1 VEFQLDQ
8 PLWLLLLPAAA
19 AGLFMYWTSRTSI
32 PLLEKRVILTMRTFI
47 ILLLVF
53 ALAGIQILFPVKGA
67 STVFVADLS
76 DSLHTQEE
84 TIRQSINQAVKE
96 MDPDDQYGVVTTG
109 QRAVVERPLKGKT
122 GADVQFRS
130 DLETFSTDLS
140 SGLRLGGSLIP
151 SYNKGR
157 IVLMS
162 DGNENTGDA
171 VKQAAYLKQQ
181 GLTVDVFPVEP
192 VIGEDV
198 SISAFD
204 IPDNQFIGETAK
216 LEVEI
221 NSNINTESRVRIFEN
236 EKPVVDSEVA
246 VEPGKNRFTFQHKA
260 ASEGFRQYRAEVI
273 TDSDTVGEN
282 NEAFAFTNVQ
292 GDPKVLVVENTKG
305 EGRNLTDSLSAAG
318 LSMEITQPELLPTNL
333 SSYLQ
338 YQSIVFVNVPATKV
352 SQQQMDLIH
361 SAVKDFGAGF
371 VMAGGDNSFGLGGY
385 FKTPIE
391 KLLPVDM
398 ELKGK
403 KELPSLGMVIVLDR
417 SGSMAGYKIELAK
430 EAAIRSAELLREKDT
445 LGFIAFD
452 DRPWQLVKT
461 QPIKNKEKVIE
472 QITGLTAGGGTNIF
486 PSLELAYEQLTPLE
500 LQRKHIILL
509 TDGQSATS
517 PDYLTTIEE
526 GKTNNITLSTVAIGD
541 GSDRVLLEQLAEEGG
556 GRFYDVIDSSTI
568 PSILS
573 RETVLTTRTY
583 IEDDPFYPA
592 VIEGSQIA
600 GLFSKGI
607 PQMNAYIATSL
618 KGRAESILQS
628 GKEDSVLARWQ
639 YGLGRT
645 AAWTSDIP
653 GEWAGEWPKWNRWPD
668 MWNQLITWSF
678 PTYQNTAFEVSQTR
692 EKNNMKVSITQPD
705 YQGVPMEAVLVNNE
719 GGEVSSSF
727 KTTGPGQFELTFPAN
742 PGNYLLQLTEENE
755 SGGSGLFKTGISVPY
770 SSEYQLLGRDSTA
783 LERIAEAGGGEV
795 LHSSEDLYKGNLP
808 KSFTKTS
815 ISEWLLVIAF
825 FLLFLEIALR
835 RFGLLG
841 PASNL
846 AGKKAK
852 KQSERKQSE
861 CEKMEHFK
869 KLKTSTVKK
878 KTERKKEE
886 IPPVRENSATALKA
900 ERKEPE
906 NPPAKQEKK
915 GDETSR
921 SDRMNQLLKAKDK
934 RKK

>member
-1 VEFQLDQ
+1 MEFQLDQ

-19 AGLFMYWTSRTSI
+19 AGLFMYWKSRTSI
-32 PLLEKRVILTMRTFI
+32 PHFEKRLILALRSAI

-53 ALAGIQILFPVKGA
+53 ALSGIQILFPVKGV
-67 STVFVADLS
+67 STIFVADLS
-76 DSLHTQEE
+76 DSMDNQKDS
-84 TIRQSINQAVKE
+84 IRDSLNSALKQ
-96 MDPDDQYGVVTTG
+96 MDIEDRFGVVSTG
-109 QRAVVERPLKGKT
+109 QSSVVERPLTKKT
-122 GADVQFRS
+122 EAEVQFRS
-130 DLETFSTDLS
+130 ELETFSTDLS

-151 SYNKGR
+151 SYNNGR
-157 IVLMS
+157 VVLLS

-181 GLTVDVFPVEP
+181 GLTVDVFPVDP
-192 VIGEDV
+192 VYGEDV
-198 SISAFD
+198 SIGSFE
-204 IPDNQFIGETAK
+204 IPDTQFIGEMAK
-216 LEVEI
+216 LEVEVE
-221 NSNINTESRVRIFEN
+221 SNVETESRIRVFEN
-236 EKPVVDSEVA
+236 EKPVVDSKVKI
-246 VEPGKNRFTFQHKA
+246 EPGKNRFTFQHKA

-273 TDSDTVGEN
+273 TETDTVVEN
-282 NEAFAFTNVQ
+282 NEAFAFTNVK
-292 GDPKVLVVENTKG
+292 GDPKVLIVENTKG
-305 EGRNLTDSLSAAG
+305 EGKNLTDSLTAAG
-318 LSMEITQPELLPTNL
+318 LSAEVTQPELLPTSL
-333 SSYLQ
+333 SSYVQ

-352 SQQQMDLIH
+352 SQQQMELIH
-361 SAVKDFGAGF
+361 SAVKDFGTGF
-371 VMAGGDNSFGLGGY
+371 VMAGGDNGFGLGGY

-452 DRPWQLVKT
+452 DRPWQLVET
-461 QPIKNKEKVIE
+461 QPIKDKAKVVE
-472 QITGLTAGGGTNIF
+472 QINGLTAGGGTNIF

-517 PDYLTTIEE
+517 PDYLSTIEE
-526 GKTNNITLSTVAIGD
+526 GKANNITLSTVAIGD

-592 VIEGSQIA
+592 VVQGSPFA
-600 GLFSKGI
+600 SLFQGGI
-607 PQMNAYIATSL
+607 PQMNAYVASSL
-618 KGRAESILQS
+618 KGRAESILVS
-628 GKEDSVLARWQ
+628 GKEDPILARWQ

-653 GEWAGEWPKWNRWPD
+653 GEWAGEWPKWEGWPD

-678 PTYQNTAFEVSQTR
+678 PSYQDTSFEVSQTR
-692 EKNNMKVSITQPD
+692 EGNDMKVSITQPD
-705 YQGVPMEAVLVNNE
+705 YQAKPLEAILVNNK
-719 GGEVSSSF
+719 GGEVTSSF
-727 KTTGPGQFELTFPAN
+727 KTTGPGQYELTFTAH
-742 PGNYLLQLTEENE
+742 PGNYLLQLTEET
-755 SGGSGLFKTGISVPY
+755 GTDGAGVFKTGLSVPY
-770 SSEYQLLGRDSTA
+770 SSEYKLLGLNQST
-783 LERIAEAGGGEV
+783 LERIAAAGGGEV
-795 LHSSEDLYKGNLP
+795 LKSTEDLYKDDLP
-808 KSFTKTS
+808 PSVTRTS
-815 ISEWLLVIAF
+815 ISQWLLLAAF

-841 PASNL
+841 PASKL
-846 AGKKAK
+846 AGKKEK
-852 KQSERKQSE
+852 KKTERKQVQD
-861 CEKMEHFK
+861 EKVEHFK

-878 KTERKKEE
+878 KTEVKKEVKPPVAAEPLADKKEE
-886 IPPVRENSATALKA
+886 PKVQRPRQ
-900 ERKEPE
+900 RK
-906 NPPAKQEKK
+906 QV
-915 GDETSR
+915 DETSR

-934 RKK
+934 RKR